1 MCMACEEMN
10 MFYAYLDAVEQAKR
24 MAQPWECEV
33 TLIGDDGV
41 PRTVPAS
48 KPEPVAAI
56 AGGNLG
62 AKPGFVCDEPE

>member
-1 MCMACEEMN
+1 MCMACDEMN

-41 PRTVPAS
+41 PRTVS
-48 KPEPVAAI
+48 KPAPVEAAT
-56 AGGNLG
+56 G
-62 AKPGFVCDEPE
+62 AKPGFVCDDPE

>member
-1 MCMACEEMN
+1 MCMACDEMN

-41 PRTVPAS
+41 PRSVPKS
-48 KPEPVAAI
+48 EPAEAT
-56 AGGNLG
+56 AGG
-62 AKPGFVCDEPE
+62 KPGFVCDEPE

>member
-1 MCMACEEMN
+1 MCMACEEMS

-41 PRTVPAS
+41 PRPMTKS
-48 KPEPVAAI
+48 GPVAATT
-56 AGGNLG
+56 GG
-62 AKPGFVCDEPE
+62 KSGFVCDEPE

>member
-1 MCMACEEMN
+1 MACEEMD

-41 PRTVPAS
+41 PKPMSAPMS
-48 KPEPVAAI
+48 KPALDAAT
-56 AGGNLG
+56 AGANLG
-62 AKPGFVCDEPE
+62 TKPGFVCDEPE

>member
-1 MCMACEEMN
+1 MACDEMN

-41 PRTVPAS
+41 PRPMP
-48 KPEPVAAI
+48 KPESEPVAAT
-56 AGGNLG
+56 AGG
-62 AKPGFVCDEPE
+62 KPGFVCDEPE

>member
-1 MCMACEEMN
+1 MCMACDEMN

-41 PRTVPAS
+41 P
-48 KPEPVAAI
+48 KPMLKTMPESEPVAAT
-56 AGGNLG
+56 AGG
-62 AKPGFVCDEPE
+62 KPGFVCDEPE

>member
-1 MCMACEEMN
+1 MACEEMD

-41 PRTVPAS
+41 PRPMPKPA
-48 KPEPVAAI
+48 PVAAI
-56 AGGNLG
+56 AGANSG